1 MTALVAN
8 YVFSPL
14 SGFWSDS
21 FSSKLCIFTVVGIL
35 VISRSLFADSG
46 VLTGGGGTRKAG
58 LPRGIETVYVRDYE
72 VTK

>member
-1 MTALVAN
+1 M
-8 YVFSPL
+8 L
-14 SGFWSDS
+14 SIIVLKTIICGGGSNDS
-21 FSSKLCIFTVVGIL
+21 FSSKLCVFTVVGIL